1 MREHQAEPQFS
12 EALFMYFV
20 CLINNITW
28 LKYKAHPKDVLVA
41 QPQTY
46 TPVQSIWLGRA
57 L

>member
-1 MREHQAEPQFS
+1 MREHQAEPQS
-12 EALFMYFV
+12 GEALFMYFI

-28 LKYKAHPKDVLVA
+28 LKYKAHPQDVLVA
-41 QPQTY
+41 QPQTH

>member
-1 MREHQAEPQFS
+1 VREHQAEPQSS

-28 LKYKAHPKDVLVA
+28 LKYKAHPKDVSVA

-46 TPVQSIWLGRA
+46 IPFQSIWLGQA